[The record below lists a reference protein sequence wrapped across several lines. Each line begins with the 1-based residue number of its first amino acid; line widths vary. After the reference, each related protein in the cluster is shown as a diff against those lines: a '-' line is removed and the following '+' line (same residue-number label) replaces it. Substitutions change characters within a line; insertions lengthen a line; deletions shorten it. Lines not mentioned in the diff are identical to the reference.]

1 MKRLSRAANL
11 RIIAVL
17 RVLLGLMALR
27 FWYMGD
33 HVSGIVLAA
42 LFFHGVV
49 GVSLRFLRR
58 REPPR
63 ELKLRDV
70 YNMLAG
76 SAVNVAI
83 FWFVAI
89 RSWKQDG
96 SPFWSTVCGLI
107 GLAIAF
113 VSSFGFIMYF
123 RFRSKNGPRGTQAV
137 QSNPATESGGR
148 A

>member
-11 RIIAVL
+11 RTIAVL

-42 LFFHGVV
+42 LFLHGVV

-83 FWFVAI
+83 FGFVAI
-89 RSWKQDG
+89 RSWQHDRA
-96 SPFWSTVCGLI
+96 PLWSGICGLI
-107 GLAIAF
+107 ALVIAA
-113 VSSFGFIMYF
+113 VSTFGFVMYF
-123 RFRSKNGPRGTQAV
+123 RFRNRNGEGTTQTA
-137 QSNPATESGGR
+137 QSSQATELGGR